1 MKHPASGARRDAMP
15 WLLRGYAASF
25 YLFLYAPIGLLI
37 ALSFND
43 SQVMGF
49 PFRGVTLKWYSEVF
63 TDGRLLASIGNSFAV
78 GLVAAAIAT
87 GLALLAALGLRHSFP
102 GRDAVIPL
110 MLVPIITPGIVSGVL
125 LYVFFGVTGIPYGLW
140 TAVLAAHVTWVL
152 PFAFLTIYPRL
163 HRFDRSLEEA
173 AMDLGATPA
182 IVFRRVVLPLIRP
195 GIIATL
201 LFSFTLSFDEFIRT
215 LFVAGPERTTPVYL
229 WLLIVEQ
236 MAPFLPA
243 VGVVIMLISVT
254 VAASGFWV
262 SARAR
267 NLAAQFER

>member
-1 MKHPASGARRDAMP
+1 MNAAKRDAVP
-15 WLLRGYAASF
+15 WMLRGYAGLF
-25 YLFLYAPIGLLI
+25 YAFLYAPIALLI

-49 PFRGVTLKWYSEVF
+49 PFRGVTFKWYAEVF
-63 TDGRLLASIGNSFAV
+63 ADGNLLASILNSFGV
-78 GLVAAAIAT
+78 GLIAAFVAT
-87 GLALLAALGLRHSFP
+87 VLALLAALGLRHSFP
-102 GRDAVIPL
+102 MRDAVIPL
-110 MLVPIITPGIVSGVL
+110 MLVPIITPGIVSGIL
-125 LYVFFGVTGIPYGLW
+125 LYVFFGVAGVPYGLW
-140 TAVLAAHVTWVL
+140 SAVLVAHITWVL

-163 HRFDRSLEEA
+163 NRFDRSLEEA
-173 AMDLGATPA
+173 AMDLGASPVV
-182 IVFRRVVLPLIRP
+182 VFYRVVLPLIQP

-215 LFVAGPERTTPVYL
+215 LFVSGSERTTPIYL

-254 VAASGFWV
+254 VAGLGFWV
-262 SARAR
+262 SGRAR
-267 NLAAQFER
+267 RFAAQIER